1 MACLTGTVMDAH
13 HPLHILIVDKDLGA
27 AQVTRAIVER
37 AAPDARLT
45 VEPDSEQARR
55 NLPRLQP
62 DVVIID
68 PSPALHAGTQMIAA
82 AKGAAHTAQ
91 VIVLASAPSAGLRR
105 KMRDLGVDLYHEKPS
120 PLLVADLRGF
130 FERTAKQV
138 S

>member
-1 MACLTGTVMDAH
+1 MAAQY
-13 HPLHILIVDKDLGA
+13 PLHILIVDQDIGA

-45 VEPDSEQARR
+45 LEPDSEQARR
-55 NLPRLQP
+55 NLPTLQP

-68 PSPALHAGTQMIAA
+68 PSPAMLAGTQMIEA

-105 KMRDLGVDLYHEKPS
+105 KMRDLGVDMYHEKPS
-120 PLLVADLRGF
+120 PLLVADLRCF
-130 FERTAKQV
+130 FERAPRHT
-138 S
+138 